1 MILTILCSPEVK
13 SVSMELHTFDHY
25 QMAKTQEVEVVG
37 SKTLIH
43 NTFHLIIIDEEKQL
57 KDKCNLR
64 EILIKFMVEVDDASA
79 AGDDGKD
86 VLQIE
91 LLLPI

>member
-1 MILTILCSPEVK
+1 
-13 SVSMELHTFDHY
+13 MELHPFDHY

-37 SKTLIH
+37 SKTLIY
-43 NTFHLIIIDEEKQL
+43 NTFHLIIDQEKQL

-64 EILIKFMVEVDDASA
+64 EFLITFMVEVDDVSA

>member
-1 MILTILCSPEVK
+1 
-13 SVSMELHTFDHY
+13 MELHTFDHY

-37 SKTLIH
+37 SKTLIY
-43 NTFHLIIIDEEKQL
+43 NTFHLIIDQEKQL

-64 EILIKFMVEVDDASA
+64 EILIKFMVEVDDVSA

>member
-1 MILTILCSPEVK
+1 
-13 SVSMELHTFDHY
+13 MELHTFDHY

-37 SKTLIH
+37 SKTLIY
-43 NTFHLIIIDEEKQL
+43 NTFHLIIDQEKQL

-64 EILIKFMVEVDDASA
+64 EFLITFMVEVDDVSA

>member
-1 MILTILCSPEVK
+1 
-13 SVSMELHTFDHY
+13 MELHTFDHY

-43 NTFHLIIIDEEKQL
+43 NTFHLIRLDEEKQL

-64 EILIKFMVEVDDASA
+64 EILIKFMVEVDDVSA